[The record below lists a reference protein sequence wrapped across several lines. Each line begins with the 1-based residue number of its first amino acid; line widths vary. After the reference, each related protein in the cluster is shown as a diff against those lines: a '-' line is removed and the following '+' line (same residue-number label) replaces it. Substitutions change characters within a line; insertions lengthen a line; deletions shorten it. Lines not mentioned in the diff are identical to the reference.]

1 MQRQPHD
8 AVSRL
13 RRLLK
18 MLRAEIQ
25 RIQSESRASRTL
37 TTDKPQPDDD
47 VLAELGQGEWRRF
60 IVNREERN

>member
-1 MQRQPHD
+1 M
-8 AVSRL
+8 
-13 RRLLK
+13 LK
-18 MLRAEIQ
+18 AEVQ
-25 RIQSESRASRTL
+25 RIQSESRASKTL